1 MVELPYIMVRRRS
14 VMLEAILGNK
24 TIEKVLLYLYAYK
37 QGYAKGI
44 AVLFNTSVNG
54 IQQQLKRLEDGGIV
68 VSMMKGNVRLYEF
81 NPRYA
86 FREEVELLLKKAM
99 DYIPAAEKD
108 KYYKLRTRPRRKGKP
123 IWK

>member
-1 MVELPYIMVRRRS
+1 
-14 VMLEAILGNK
+14 MLEALLGNK
-24 TIEKVLLYLYAYK
+24 TIEKVLLYLYIYK

-44 AVLFNTSVNG
+44 SVLFNISVNG

-68 VSMMKGNVRLYEF
+68 VSFLKGNVRLYEL
-81 NPRYA
+81 NHRYA
-86 FREEVELLLKKAM
+86 FKEELELLLKKAM
-99 DYIPAAEKD
+99 DYLPKSEKD